1 MTAARIP
8 VDEHPRNPLGSV
20 SRELYSN
27 DDGDGIG
34 LIGKRTTAHF
44 FARFFA
50 VTAWLWLENP
60 QFHALWRT

>member
-27 DDGDGIG
+27 DDGDGS
-34 LIGKRTTAHF
+34 
-44 FARFFA
+44 
-50 VTAWLWLENP
+50 ENVKM
-60 QFHALWRT
+60 Q